1 NGNYNFTGLVNG
13 AYTVTASL
21 SGYTFNSTVTVLFEA
36 NSASINFTATATS
49 NPIYNISGSVSANG
63 TALNGVTM
71 TMKGTNT
78 TSTMVDTNGNYT
90 FSGLNN
96 GSYTI
101 TPSRTGFTFKPINLT
116 VTVNGANAASNN
128 FTARA
133 TP

>member
-78 TSTMVDTNGNYT
+78 TSTMVDTNGNYS
-90 FSGLNN
+90 FSGLDN
-96 GSYTI
+96 GSYTVTPTLAGYTFSPASLSI
-101 TPSRTGFTFKPINLT
+101 TI
-116 VTVNGANAASNN
+116 NGANTASNN
-128 FTARA
+128 FTA
-133 TP
+133 